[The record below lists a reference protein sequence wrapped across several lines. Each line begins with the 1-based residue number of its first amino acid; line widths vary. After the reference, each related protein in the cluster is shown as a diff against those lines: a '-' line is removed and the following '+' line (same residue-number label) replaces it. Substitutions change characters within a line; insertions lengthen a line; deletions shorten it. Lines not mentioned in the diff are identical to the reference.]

1 MLKFSE
7 HEKLF
12 DAIQIINTL
21 IFKIFLNLD
30 LRIPQFQL
38 ENFGVFSTPPPPLM
52 KKKCTPNVKI
62 YIFLSFISFN

>member
-12 DAIQIINTL
+12 GAIQIINAL

-30 LRIPQFQL
+30 LLIPQFQL
-38 ENFGVFSTPPPPLM
+38 ENFGVFSTPPPLNEKEM
-52 KKKCTPNVKI
+52 HT
-62 YIFLSFISFN
+62 